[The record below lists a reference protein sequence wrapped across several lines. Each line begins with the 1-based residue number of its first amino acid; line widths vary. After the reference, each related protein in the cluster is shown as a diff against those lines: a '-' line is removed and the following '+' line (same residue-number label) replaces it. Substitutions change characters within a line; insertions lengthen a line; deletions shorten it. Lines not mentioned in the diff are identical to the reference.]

1 MQAHEVLILCG
12 GLGTRLKPV
21 LGDRPKGLASI
32 SGRPFLDILVDEL
45 LAQGFRRLVLCTGYG
60 SEQIRQ
66 HFSRRINAEFLFSA
80 EPQPLGTGGA
90 VRHALPLVH
99 ADIFAVVNGDSF
111 CRVEYADL
119 FRLHERAHAAA
130 SVVLTPAT
138 GRTDVGFAELAP
150 DGRVVSF
157 NEKQASTPLVNAG
170 IYVFARHLIE
180 RQPAGAAFSLERELL
195 PQAIRAGTCY
205 GHIVPGP
212 LVDIGTPERYSA
224 AQVSLKSAPDA

>member
-1 MQAHEVLILCG
+1 MKREVLVLCG
-12 GLGTRLKPV
+12 GQGTRLRSV
-21 LGDRPKGLASI
+21 VGDRPKGLADI
-32 SGRPFLDILVDEL
+32 AGRAFLDILVDAL

-60 SEQIRQ
+60 AEQIEQ
-66 HFSRRINAEFLFSA
+66 HFARRTGAELLFSV
-80 EPQPLGTGGA
+80 EQKPLGTGGA
-90 VRHALPLVH
+90 LRHALHLVR
-99 ADIFAVVNGDSF
+99 ADTFAVVNGDSF

-119 FRLHERAHAAA
+119 FRLHQRTRAAA

-138 GRTDVGFAELAP
+138 ERTDVGFAEVAA

-157 NEKQASTPLVNAG
+157 NEKQARAPLVNAG
-170 IYVFARHLIE
+170 IYVLARQLIE
-180 RQPAGAAFSLERELL
+180 RHPAGAAFSLERELL

-212 LVDIGTPERYSA
+212 LVDIGTPERYAA

>member
-1 MQAHEVLILCG
+1 MKREVLVLCG
-12 GLGTRLKPV
+12 GQGTRLRSV
-21 LGDRPKGLASI
+21 VGDRPKGLADI
-32 SGRPFLDILVDEL
+32 AGRAFLDILVDEL

-60 SEQIRQ
+60 AEQIEQ
-66 HFSRRINAEFLFSA
+66 HFARRTGAELLFSV
-80 EPQPLGTGGA
+80 EQKPLGTGGA
-90 VRHALPLVH
+90 LRHALHLVR
-99 ADIFAVVNGDSF
+99 ADTFAVVNGDSF

-119 FRLHERAHAAA
+119 FRLHQRTRAAA

-138 GRTDVGFAELAP
+138 ERTDVGFAEVAA

-157 NEKQASTPLVNAG
+157 NEKQARAPLVNAG
-170 IYVFARHLIE
+170 IYVLARQLIE

-212 LVDIGTPERYSA
+212 LVDIGTPERYAA

>member
-1 MQAHEVLILCG
+1 MKREVLVLCG
-12 GLGTRLKPV
+12 GQGTRLRSV
-21 LGDRPKGLASI
+21 VGDRPKGLADI
-32 SGRPFLDILVDEL
+32 AGRAFLDILVDEL

-60 SEQIRQ
+60 AEQIQR
-66 HFSRRINAEFLFSA
+66 HFSRRLDAEFLFSA

-99 ADIFAVVNGDSF
+99 ADIFVVANGDSF

-119 FRLHERAHAAA
+119 FRLHERTRAAA

-138 GRTDVGFAELAP
+138 GRTDVGFAEVAA

-157 NEKQASTPLVNAG
+157 NEKRASTPLVNAG
-170 IYVFARHLIE
+170 IYVFARPFIE

-195 PQAIRAGTCY
+195 PQAIGAGTCY
-205 GHIVPGP
+205 GHVVPGP
-212 LVDIGTPERYSA
+212 LVDIGTPERYRA
-224 AQVSLKSAPDA
+224 AQRLLS

>member
-1 MQAHEVLILCG
+1 MKREVLVLCG
-12 GLGTRLKPV
+12 GQGTRLRSV
-21 LGDRPKGLASI
+21 VGDRPKGLADI
-32 SGRPFLDILVDEL
+32 AGRAFLDILVDAL

-60 SEQIRQ
+60 AEQIEQ
-66 HFSRRINAEFLFSA
+66 HFARRTGAELLFSV
-80 EPQPLGTGGA
+80 EQKPLGTGGA
-90 VRHALPLVH
+90 LRHALHLVR
-99 ADIFAVVNGDSF
+99 ADTFAVVNGDSF

-119 FRLHERAHAAA
+119 FRLHQRTRAAA

-138 GRTDVGFAELAP
+138 ERTDVGFAEVAA

-157 NEKQASTPLVNAG
+157 NEKQARAPLVNAG
-170 IYVFARHLIE
+170 IYVLARQLIE

-205 GHIVPGP
+205 GHVVPGP
-212 LVDIGTPERYSA
+212 LVDIGTPERYAA